1 MQESS
6 IERKLVDG
14 VKKLGGL
21 CLKFESPG
29 SPGVPDRIIIT
40 KDGQIIFVEL
50 KADWGRLEKIQ
61 KYRIEEMKKR
71 HADVRVVKGL
81 DEVKALLEELG
92 GGA

>member
-71 HADVRVVKGL
+71 HAYVRVVKGL